1 MSDWLRTADAELA
14 EAEAR
19 LRAAERAFNRA
30 LREAAERD
38 LEITLEISRQDLED
52 DNLTMAGDAPAVEV
66 TVRRYEAG

>member
-14 EAEAR
+14 EAEAH

-30 LREAAERD
+30 LREAAELD